1 MNSFFKGLAKI
12 FAAYLEFLKRLPG
25 LLTMLLLFLRGLWRA
40 LRRCFHRPPRDGC
53 CLNLPP
59 SVHVRADPMIY
70 DQYYLMSQGL
80 GVTWDNPDINL
91 FDMSGNPA
99 SGDNLNPDTDYKV
112 VVRVWNNSY
121 DAPAPNMP
129 VYLSFLSFGIG
140 ITSTPVDVAPADLG
154 VKGSA
159 FCPAFANFIWHTPA
173 IPGHYC
179 LQALLLWSDDANP
192 NNNLGQK
199 NTQVGKMK
207 SPATFSIPVHNQATV
222 TRRFEI
228 EADMYQLPALPSCG
242 DQRQPSREKGRFAE
256 SQARWAQALRTQR
269 YGLFPVTPD
278 WKITITPAAF
288 NLGPDASTE
297 IAVSVEHAGGAFVDT
312 QAFNIHGFASPA
324 TGPRTMA
331 GGVTLFVQGS

>member
-12 FAAYLEFLKRLPG
+12 FKTYLEFLKLLPSLITK
-25 LLTMLLLFLRGLWRA
+25 LLFFLRGLWKA
-40 LRRCFHRPPRDGC
+40 LMRCFRRPARGGC
-53 CLNLPP
+53 CLKLPP

-80 GVTWDNPDINL
+80 GVTWDNPDIQL
-91 FDMSGNPA
+91 FDTSGNPVSPDDLTA
-99 SGDNLNPDTDYKV
+99 DTDYKV

-121 DAPAPNMP
+121 DGPAPGLP

-140 ITSTPVDVAPADLG
+140 IASTPVGFSITNLG
-154 VKGSA
+154 VKGSTQS
-159 FCPAFANFIWHTPA
+159 PAFTNFIWHTPQT
-173 IPGHYC
+173 PGHYC

-207 SPATFSIPVHNQATV
+207 SPATFSIPVHNQATI

-228 EADMYQLPALPSCG
+228 EADMYQLPKLQPCLEQ
-242 DQRQPSREKGRFAE
+242 DQPSREKGRFAE
-256 SQARWAQALRTQR
+256 SQARWAQALRTQG
-269 YGLFPVTPD
+269 YGMFPVTTD
-278 WKITITPAAF
+278 WKITITPNAF
-288 NLGPDASTE
+288 DLGPDAFTE
-297 IAVSVEHAGGAFVDT
+297 IAVSIERTSGVFVGT
-312 QAFNIHGFASPA
+312 QAFNIHGFASPP
-324 TGPRTMA
+324 TGPRTLA